1 VKLSFN
7 EEMLAVALDPNQKTN
22 AKIIIYKYVGSD
34 QEVFTDYIPVPIQ
47 STSIEFIDFS
57 TDNFFLLYKDNVDDV
72 EIIDFRNKDF
82 KKVIKGEVEFNME
95 WCTDGI
101 KVSSNMKGVLH
112 TYYSDENNILK
123 V

>member
-1 VKLSFN
+1 
-7 EEMLAVALDPNQKTN
+7 M
-22 AKIIIYKYVGSD
+22 
-34 QEVFTDYIPVPIQ
+34 FTDYIPVPIQ

>member
-1 VKLSFN
+1 
-7 EEMLAVALDPNQKTN
+7 
-22 AKIIIYKYVGSD
+22 
-34 QEVFTDYIPVPIQ
+34 
-47 STSIEFIDFS
+47 
-57 TDNFFLLYKDNVDDV
+57 V

>member
-1 VKLSFN
+1 MKLSFN

>member
-1 VKLSFN
+1 
-7 EEMLAVALDPNQKTN
+7 MLAVALDPNQKTN

-34 QEVFTDYIPVPIQ
+34 QEVFTVYIPVPIQ